1 MIKVLMICVH
11 NSGRSQMAEAYLQH
25 YGGENFHVESAGFE
39 PRSINPLVVE
49 VMAEEGFD
57 LSDKKPQSVFEL
69 FKAGKIFN
77 YVVTVCS
84 EGEDANCPIFPG
96 LTHRLHFPF
105 FDPAAVA
112 GDHAEKVSSI
122 REIRDGIKQKMEELA
137 LMLTSSRPT
146 SLQL

>member
-57 LSDKKPQSVFEL
+57 LSGKKPQSVFEL

-105 FDPAAVA
+105 SDPAAVA
-112 GDHAEKVSSI
+112 GDHAEKLSSI

-137 LMLTSSRPT
+137 LMLTTSRPG